1 MNDVAKNDSPS
12 GFSIAALV
20 TGILGLGIVPIILG
34 AVDMSRIKNGAAS
47 AKGKGFDIA
56 GIILGSLGIL
66 FWVIFTIIWAVT
78 LGSVLLY
85 S

>member
-12 GFSIAALV
+12 GLSIAALV
-20 TGILGLGIVPIILG
+20 TGILGMGIVPIILG
-34 AVDMSRIKNGAAS
+34 AIDMSKIKNGTSS

-56 GIILGSLGIL
+56 GIVLGALGIL
-66 FWVIFTIIWAVT
+66 IWIIFAIIWAVT
-78 LGSVLLY
+78 LSSVLLY